1 MFIKMKYIKLM
12 VILAFVVSAGKTQ
25 DPQFPQFYSSPLYL
39 APSFAGATDGGRV
52 ILNYRDQWPQ
62 LLPFQWDIGIRQ

>member
-25 DPQFPQFYSSPLYL
+25 DPQFSQFYSSPLYL
-39 APSFAGATDGGRV
+39 APSFAGATDGGRG